1 LITICKSCGQP
12 VFTADDS
19 ILPRVKRRILNAVR
33 RCPGIDAERLRGVV
47 WADDPNGGPECRHAL
62 YVHINQLNKRI
73 APLGIVV
80 RAERGGSTGYRIHS
94 VKQKQ

>member
-1 LITICKSCGQP
+1 MLLA
-12 VFTADDS
+12 ADNLTE
-19 ILPRVKRRILNAVR
+19 LPPIKRRILDAVR
-33 RCPGIDAERLRGVV
+33 HHPGIDAERLRGVI

-80 RAERGGSTGYRIHS
+80 RAAKGGSTGYRVQS
-94 VKQKQ
+94 VK